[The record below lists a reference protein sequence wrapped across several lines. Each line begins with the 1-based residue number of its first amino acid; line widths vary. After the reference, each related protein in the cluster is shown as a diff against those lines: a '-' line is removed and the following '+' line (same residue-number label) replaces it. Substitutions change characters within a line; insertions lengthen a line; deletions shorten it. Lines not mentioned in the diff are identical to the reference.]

1 MHLYIQFPD
10 FSNTMAIDQYI
21 EDRLK
26 GIQQYLDVRHH
37 DAKITLRGIVLGRKA
52 KDGEAK
58 MFEAEILVKIPRSKK
73 PFVVKKKGTDF
84 RTAISDAADA
94 METLLHKDA
103 EIKEHGRKTVGKTH
117 RTVRQVKHSG
127 ILSKKKKKA

>member
-26 GIQQYLDVRHH
+26 GIQHYLDARHK
-37 DAKITLRGIVLGRKA
+37 DAKISLHGKVLGRKST
-52 KDGEAK
+52 DGEAK
-58 MFEAEILVKIPRSKK
+58 MFEAEILVKIPRSKT
-73 PFVVKKKGTDF
+73 PFVVKKKGSDF

-94 METLLHKDA
+94 MEILLHKDSS
-103 EIKEHGRKTVGKTH
+103 KLEHSRKTIGKSH
-117 RTVRQVKHSG
+117 QTVRQAKRTG
-127 ILSKKKKKA
+127 TIGKKKK